1 MQRAHEVPNMV
12 QCCVGDET
20 LSQVMPVC
28 LWKHVSYCNGCDMT
42 DDNWSLRVCAGA
54 AVSVGAAGALS
65 EVSVW
70 LPGEETPGVPSLFLR
85 VWSCPAGN
93 PGSGVWLSHH
103 PSNTRDHEIKYL
115 SFFSAVVKLP
125 VNVIT
130 CLFCHQTHL
139 LSLFD
144 NVNRV
149 IFDEKIYDQILMFQS
164 QEGESV
170 NLKQPIL
177 AQVIGLTEQVF
188 LYLNSIIILIKTNIF
203 HIPV

>member
-1 MQRAHEVPNMV
+1 M
-12 QCCVGDET
+12 
-20 LSQVMPVC
+20 
-28 LWKHVSYCNGCDMT
+28 
-42 DDNWSLRVCAGA
+42 
-54 AVSVGAAGALS
+54 
-65 EVSVW
+65 
-70 LPGEETPGVPSLFLR
+70 
-85 VWSCPAGN
+85 
-93 PGSGVWLSHH
+93 
-103 PSNTRDHEIKYL
+103 
-115 SFFSAVVKLP
+115 KLP

-177 AQVIGLTEQVF
+177 AQVIGLKEQVF
-188 LYLNSIIILIKTNIF
+188 IYLNSIIILIKTNIF